1 MEVPM
6 LLDVTNVKA
15 SSGVHN
21 KNNQTKEKNAETDF
35 STILLKTERLLH
47 DESLANVIPDN
58 VSIDLPI
65 LLETTDVVMVEEL
78 LDQFINILN
87 EFPDQEK
94 DEEYTH
100 YLQSIINL
108 ISSNETIT
116 AKLDVTF
123 QDMDKKLDA
132 PILKQLLQYF
142 KKVMDNT
149 EDSNV
154 KKVLTEELP
163 KLEKLMQLIESKLFA
178 ASPSLKEERAIMPF
192 TAKQVVKEA
201 ASPIPLSTFQ
211 VEQFQT
217 PKQSI
222 IHVTLNT
229 ASDNVAR
236 EQLISRIEQLL
247 LKSNVQTING
257 NKQFTMRLHPDHLGT
272 LHIKIQQTDAGL
284 MARIIAHSK
293 AAHHLLENSV
303 GNLKSSLVA
312 SNVQLDK
319 VEIVFQDQENR
330 LLNQERQQKN
340 DQQKEHNQFEN
351 KELEDNETN
360 DTQLF
365 ESILNEQL
373 DSSIDR

>member
-1 MEVPM
+1 MEIPM
-6 LLDVTNVKA
+6 LLDVTKVKA
-15 SSGVHN
+15 SSGVHH
-21 KNNQTKEKNAETDF
+21 KNSHSDEKNTETDF
-35 STILLKTERLLH
+35 STILLNAEKLLQE
-47 DESLANVIPDN
+47 ESLANVIPEN
-58 VSIDLPI
+58 ISIELPV
-65 LLETTDVVMVEEL
+65 LLETDMEMVEEL
-78 LDQFINILN
+78 MDQFITILN
-87 EFPDQEK
+87 QFPDEEK

-100 YLQSIINL
+100 YLQSIMNL
-108 ISSNETIT
+108 ISSNATIT

-163 KLEKLMQLIESKLFA
+163 KLEKLIQIIESKLFA
-178 ASPSLKEERAIMPF
+178 SSPSLKEERAIMPF
-192 TAKQVVKEA
+192 IATQVVKEA

-211 VEQFQT
+211 MEQFQT

-229 ASDNVAR
+229 TSDSVAR

-247 LKSNVQTING
+247 LKSNVQNING
-257 NKQFTMRLHPDHLGT
+257 NKQFTIRLHPDHLGT

-293 AAHHLLENSV
+293 AAHHMLESGV
-303 GNLKSSLVA
+303 GNLKNNLVA
-312 SNVQLDK
+312 SNVQVDK
-319 VEIVFQDQENR
+319 IEIVFQDQENR

-340 DQQKEHNQFEN
+340 DQHKEHNQFEN
-351 KELEDNETN
+351 KEHEDNETN
-360 DTQLF
+360 DAQLF

-373 DSSIDR
+373 DSSMDR

>member
-1 MEVPM
+1 
-6 LLDVTNVKA
+6 
-15 SSGVHN
+15 
-21 KNNQTKEKNAETDF
+21 
-35 STILLKTERLLH
+35 
-47 DESLANVIPDN
+47 
-58 VSIDLPI
+58 
-65 LLETTDVVMVEEL
+65 MVEEL

-351 KELEDNETN
+351 KEIEDNETN